1 MLKKIVG
8 AIVFLLFLF
17 GMMMFQPMLLNKVY
31 HEELNYDVLIASNN
45 NIKTEIIKKKMLQVL
60 EKIYDKKF
68 SQKSYTVD
76 ISKVE
81 NHSSYWMLT
90 VSKEKEKYQLSM
102 DMETQKIVSLN
113 AKITGGEFEKTDV
126 DFNKNAT
133 DFWQLSEVKFTS
145 ATIEDTVR
153 EDEPDI
159 FYLVLNDNRETVA
172 EMGLDKTTGKITY
185 YQKDK

>member
-17 GMMMFQPMLLNKVY
+17 GMMMFQPMALNKVY
-31 HEELNYDVLIASNN
+31 HEELNYDILIASNN

-76 ISKVE
+76 ISNIE
-81 NHSSYWMLT
+81 NHSNYWMLT

-102 DMETQKIVSLN
+102 DMETQKIITLN
-113 AKITGGEFEKTDV
+113 AEITGGESEKTGEELD
-126 DFNKNAT
+126 KIAT

-145 ATIEDTVR
+145 ASIEETVK
-153 EDEPDI
+153 EDEADTL
-159 FYLVLNDNRETVA
+159 YLVLNDNRETVA
-172 EMGLDKTTGKITY
+172 EMGLDKATGKIIY